1 MNEKRIDINTVTYIA
16 KLSRLRLNN
25 EEKVILVSQINDIL
39 QYVDK
44 LNELDT
50 SSVQPMSHV
59 LDLKNVFRMDEIN
72 PSLPAETVVSL
83 ATDSENNLFS
93 VPRII
98 EE

>member
-50 SSVQPMSHV
+50 NSVQPMSHV